1 MNCRTAAPC
10 ILHPTSALY
19 GLGYMPDYVIYHEL
33 VMTSKQYMMCVT
45 SVDPYWLGTSL
56 SPLLTADG
64 REATRSLNS
73 LSCLPTPGTAELGSV
88 FFSVREKNFDGRE
101 RSAVA
106 KEFSKKAELEMEMAK
121 NRETCVVLS

>member
-45 SVDPYWLGTSL
+45 SVDPYWLG
-56 SPLLTADG
+56 
-64 REATRSLNS
+64 
-73 LSCLPTPGTAELGSV
+73 
-88 FFSVREKNFDGRE
+88 
-101 RSAVA
+101 
-106 KEFSKKAELEMEMAK
+106 
-121 NRETCVVLS
+121 